1 MTTMMKIMDGEIDD
15 VINSAVGYLLP
26 PDTTDGGIEEESRGN
41 AVIFCYNTGVGFRN
55 YDAIES

>member
-26 PDTTDGGIEEESRGN
+26 PDTTDGGIEE
-41 AVIFCYNTGVGFRN
+41 
-55 YDAIES
+55 